1 MTVTVVCNQCGYPLE
16 PAYANECP
24 RCTSSVTP
32 LAAATLQRRSGV
44 GKAFLVWVASVVA
57 LFVLQLGGAVLY
69 LAVGAYW
76 TGQRPPFELN
86 TPLALVTL
94 GATLIAH
101 VITLAMC
108 WFVVTDGGTR
118 PFWQTLGWKW
128 HHQFKS
134 IHAVAL
140 ALMMLVFALIL
151 ERVLPHGKT
160 DFERLLD
167 LGFSVRVFIV
177 ILAVCTAPFVEEIV
191 YRGVIY
197 TAIERARG
205 WKTAVTLVTL
215 LFATVHVPQYWG
227 SPAAIVA
234 ILSLSLVLT
243 LLRAFTGQLLP
254 CVATHLVF
262 NSVQAVV
269 LLASPPG
276 GRGEVSAL
284 SLFGSWI
291 PF

>member
-16 PAYANECP
+16 GAYASECP
-24 RCTSSVTP
+24 RCASSVIP
-32 LAAATLQRRSGV
+32 LTATGLQQRSGV
-44 GKAFLVWVASVVA
+44 GKAFLVWVVNVVA
-57 LFVLQLGGAVLY
+57 LFVLQLVGAVLY
-69 LAVGAYW
+69 LVAGAYW

-86 TPLALVTL
+86 APLALVTL

-101 VITLAMC
+101 VITLALC
-108 WFVVTDGGTR
+108 WFVVTGTGTR

-140 ALMMLVFALIL
+140 ALLMLVVALVL

-160 DFERLLD
+160 DFERLLE
-167 LGFSVRVFIV
+167 LGFSVRIFIV
-177 ILAVCTAPFVEEIV
+177 VLAVGTAPFVEEIV
-191 YRGVIY
+191 YRGLIY
-197 TAIERARG
+197 TAIEKARG

-254 CVATHLVF
+254 CVATHFVF

-276 GRGEVSAL
+276 VRDLSTTAL
-284 SLFGSWI
+284 ISWM